1 MRLLNVS
8 FLAWQNLRILG
19 SQIEIERFFLNVGF
33 FTNLWHCHLG
43 ITILNVLVMV
53 YKNWLV
59 DVQEGCLFAFVII
72 VKFLF
77 VEVKIHDKHQDGL
90 CEASYLEEA

>member
-1 MRLLNVS
+1 
-8 FLAWQNLRILG
+8 
-19 SQIEIERFFLNVGF
+19 
-33 FTNLWHCHLG
+33 
-43 ITILNVLVMV
+43 MV